1 MLKNGCDKKKKRQKI
16 EAVRENEKVLQ
27 KYYNIL
33 RQYYKNISKI
43 FQIVLTILLKCN
55 IYNTK
60 KTQNK
65 WRNYL
70 GNR

>member
-43 FQIVLTILLKCN
+43 FQIVLTILSKCN

-60 KTQNK
+60 KTQK
-65 WRNYL
+65 MEELSWQ
-70 GNR
+70 

>member
-1 MLKNGCDKKKKRQKI
+1 MDGKKDKKSESTGTVRKAKKI
-16 EAVRENEKVLQ
+16 LQ
-27 KYYNIL
+27 KYYK
-33 RQYYKNISKI
+33 YYKNISKI
-43 FQIVLTILLKCN
+43 FQIVLTFLLKCN
-55 IYNTK
+55 IYNTS